1 MSLSLFRLLYH
12 FLRKSRQASISVI
25 MQRTIFSP
33 YSLVI
38 ALLFVSK
45 TVWAQTNQFINP
57 PVPGPDNVY
66 SANNVYAVGSTINLQ
81 WTTNYTTM
89 SLVMWQNDNATFQY
103 LSKMVPAVST
113 LAWTVDLQGQFS
125 LDDGDGTFKMAQI
138 ILASLS

>member
-1 MSLSLFRLLYH
+1 MRHGAFSLSSLLVT
-12 FLRKSRQASISVI
+12 LLCIS
-25 MQRTIFSP
+25 RTI
-33 YSLVI
+33 L
-38 ALLFVSK
+38 
-45 TVWAQTNQFINP
+45 AQSNQFINP

-113 LAWTVDLQGQFS
+113 LAWTVDLQGQFN
-125 LDDGDGTFKMAQI
+125 LDDGNGTFGTAYT
-138 ILASLS
+138 ILASLT